1 MKYRRFISNLSD
13 LFLRV
18 GESVKKGEL
27 EQQII
32 CYLSVKDKVR
42 VEDLRKALGA
52 SKSIYRT
59 LSKLKDAGIIEIEKV
74 RHKERYVR
82 LVKKPIAAKASRIF
96 KTITVLPNAREPERF
111 LECLEKQALIAWWS
125 FIRAII
131 AERVTTPEFVLIT
144 EDIRSR
150 KLPKRTINTINLG
163 DLFELSPRQIKDL
176 ISFMLIF
183 QRNVLMMLDRKS
195 AEKAFR
201 VAKERLR
208 KLSKELEKL
217 GV

>member
-82 LVKKPIAAKASRIF
+82 LVKKPRAARVSRLFKA
-96 KTITVLPNAREPERF
+96 ITALPNTREPRSF
-111 LECLEKQALIAWWS
+111 LKYLEKQALIAWWS
-125 FIRAII
+125 FIKAII
-131 AERVTTPEFVLIT
+131 AERVTTPEFVPIT
-144 EDIRSR
+144 EDTGTRELPR
-150 KLPKRTINTINLG
+150 KTIDLG

-201 VAKERLR
+201 VAKKRLK

-217 GV
+217 GG

>member
-1 MKYRRFISNLSD
+1 M
-13 LFLRV
+13 
-18 GESVKKGEL
+18 KKGEL

-131 AERVTTPEFVLIT
+131 AERVTTPEFVPIT
-144 EDIRSR
+144 EDTRSR
-150 KLPKRTINTINLG
+150 ELPRRTIDLG